1 MTAWT
6 THCELWLDFF
16 VLLMGRRFVRSIP
29 MKPTKVTL
37 FTTNFSIRKQQS
49 RHKNILSSI
58 VLDTSRQPSYSR
70 RHSTCWASPQWSTLS
85 QHAVSGPRI
94 SAPLSPHLCT
104 YWECTAPQIET
115 PICTHC
121 TTATV
126 LLTTTQLWDALGVH
140 RWSAERLDDTSR
152 LLIFIPDIGT
162 HPHGMALQRT
172 ARVPH
177 NNLHTT
183 AQTTI

>member
-1 MTAWT
+1 MNDALRIVTGFLRSAHGTAICAIYPNET
-6 THCELWLDFF
+6 YQSNFFHHKFFNSENNNRVIRTFHRPLFCTPADKPLILADIQPAELPRMGTHC
-16 VLLMGRRFVRSIP
+16 
-29 MKPTKVTL
+29 
-37 FTTNFSIRKQQS
+37 
-49 RHKNILSSI
+49 LS
-58 VLDTSRQPSYSR
+58 TPC
-70 RHSTCWASPQWSTLS
+70 H
-85 QHAVSGPRI
+85 GPRI

-104 YWECTAPQIET
+104 YWGCTAPQIET

-172 ARVPH
+172 ARAPH